1 MVHDNAYRE
10 KLWASLPPPLA
21 PVPPQLVPLSELAVR
36 NLRRE
41 ILQEVQ
47 KKAGTRSI
55 QRIHV
60 TLGTPAKYLL
70 CGRQYREFQADAQ
83 QHSKQIYYLVGQHVL
98 LAEAMFAQADPK
110 VQLSGIGIIN
120 EVITVLAQTLKDGP
134 LAARV
139 ADAYLIPHLDVA
151 PLEMYA
157 VLNQRFLMTYA
168 IRAYSFGERYDRLE
182 QVCGYAISLYGDNR
196 NSTDA
201 LRITLALALKKQN
214 KWDAAIQ
221 VLHDIQDPS
230 LTPLRD
236 DQLPKYTQ
244 ERDTYLASLKTTRPQ

>member
-1 MVHDNAYRE
+1 MLKGMILLFLRHPDVQSNV
-10 KLWASLPPPLA
+10 WA
-21 PVPPQLVPLSELAVR
+21 
-36 NLRRE
+36 
-41 ILQEVQ
+41 
-47 KKAGTRSI
+47 
-55 QRIHV
+55 
-60 TLGTPAKYLL
+60 TP
-70 CGRQYREFQADAQ
+70 
-83 QHSKQIYYLVGQHVL
+83 
-98 LAEAMFAQADPK
+98 
-110 VQLSGIGIIN
+110 
-120 EVITVLAQTLKDGP
+120 
-134 LAARV
+134 
-139 ADAYLIPHLDVA
+139 
-151 PLEMYA
+151 
-157 VLNQRFLMTYA
+157 
-168 IRAYSFGERYDRLE
+168 RYDRLE